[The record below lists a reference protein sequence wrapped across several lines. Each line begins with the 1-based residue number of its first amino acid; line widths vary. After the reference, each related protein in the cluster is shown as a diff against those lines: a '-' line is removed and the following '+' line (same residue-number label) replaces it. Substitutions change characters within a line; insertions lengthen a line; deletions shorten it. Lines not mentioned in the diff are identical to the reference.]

1 MIKIQSICIFMPC
14 FYDIFSMAICNSN
27 KSFFLYRDNTC
38 EINLMDMFDRKDVK
52 ADQFEKGTITDIDS
66 IAGRYAA
73 KSRKTTV
80 KVFTKSA
87 TL

>member
-1 MIKIQSICIFMPC
+1 
-14 FYDIFSMAICNSN
+14 
-27 KSFFLYRDNTC
+27 
-38 EINLMDMFDRKDVK
+38 MDMFDRKDVK
-52 ADQFEKGTITDIDS
+52 ADQFEKGNIVDVDS

-87 TL
+87 TLWDLFVMELSLNGKTQAPHKHIFSTADSSMNKNTLPFMRVLF

>member
-1 MIKIQSICIFMPC
+1 
-14 FYDIFSMAICNSN
+14 
-27 KSFFLYRDNTC
+27 
-38 EINLMDMFDRKDVK
+38 MDMFDRKDVK
-52 ADQFEKGTITDIDS
+52 ADQFEKGNIVDVDS

>member
-1 MIKIQSICIFMPC
+1 MELLLI
-14 FYDIFSMAICNSN
+14 N
-27 KSFFLYRDNTC
+27 LYFEISDNTC

-52 ADQFEKGTITDIDS
+52 ADQFEKGNIVDVDS

>member
-1 MIKIQSICIFMPC
+1 
-14 FYDIFSMAICNSN
+14 
-27 KSFFLYRDNTC
+27 
-38 EINLMDMFDRKDVK
+38 MDMFDRKEVK

-87 TL
+87 TLWELCNVVVFESKQPKVLKNTVRIPQIVQLK